1 MITLGYDLMKYI
13 KSCFSFFIID
23 RFCLSV
29 CNCCR
34 GSNTNLHRRGSSH
47 TPYSSNNLTASCS
60 QNSEMKG
67 INGCGCFGSIC
78 LNRSS
83 CVKGC
88 SWLCLP
94 KATSSCGAMV
104 LTLSCCCFGIR
115 KKSVFDRNSCVS
127 ERRDHM

>member
-1 MITLGYDLMKYI
+1 MRCI
-13 KSCFSFFIID
+13 KSCFSFLIID
-23 RFCLSV
+23 RFCLSL

-34 GSNTNLHRRGSSH
+34 GSNTNLHRRGSSY
-47 TPYSSNNLTASCS
+47 TPYSTNNLTANCS

-83 CVKGC
+83 CIKGC

-127 ERRDHM
+127 ERRDQM